1 MIFYVS
7 KSKVIRTPDFQIYDS
22 IDALQKEMPPHRT
35 LFLESDY
42 LLSMEESS
50 PSALSF
56 RYVCLKENGNLV
68 AAFYFQVINL
78 SSNQLGQIINFE
90 PYSKIVSGLSMLVQ
104 NMLFGAKKDKPHYLV
119 ICGNMY
125 LSGDYGILFEKKD
138 QQKVVHLLPEAFEF
152 VRKELEKTGKVMAKI
167 AKDYPTENDVY
178 GGLLKSK
185 KFHPLVMDPIM
196 EMEIRPQWKKF
207 EDYVADLS
215 SKYRQR
221 CLQVKKK
228 LSSCEV
234 RVMHTEELIE
244 RKEEIDRLYLAV
256 QMKSPVRLVM
266 HDSDYLISLSKR
278 LKSNIEFK
286 GIFENEKLLAFMVG
300 IKDHFHFEAHH
311 IGIDYEYNKS
321 HNLYQNIL
329 YLYIEMALLAKS
341 PRLSFGRTALEMKTT
356 VGAVIHTYHAYIKLN
371 NTLVNGIAG
380 HMLPKEYEMNWI
392 PRSPFRN

>member
-1 MIFYVS
+1 M
-7 KSKVIRTPDFQIYDS
+7 IRTPDFHIYDS
-22 IDALQKEMPPHRT
+22 LAALQNELHPHRT
-35 LFLESDY
+35 LFLEKEY

-56 RYVCLKENGNLV
+56 RYVCLKEKGKLL

-125 LSGDYGILFEKKD
+125 LSGDYGILVEGKNQESKA
-138 QQKVVHLLPEAFEF
+138 HLLVDAFEF
-152 VRKELEKTGKVMAKI
+152 VRKELEKTGKVMAEI
-167 AKDYPTENDVY
+167 AKDYPAENDIY
-178 GGLLKSK
+178 GAALKVK

-196 EMEIRPQWKKF
+196 KMEIRSHWKCF
-207 EDYVADLS
+207 DDYVSDLS

-221 CLQVKKK
+221 YQQVKKK
-228 LSSCEV
+228 LDDCEV
-234 RVMHTEELIE
+234 RVMSTGELIE

-286 GIFENEKLLAFMVG
+286 GIFEKGKLLAFMAG
-300 IKDHFHFEAHH
+300 IKDHHHFEAHH

-321 HNLYQNIL
+321 HSLYQNIL
-329 YLYIEMALLAKS
+329 YQYIEMAILAGS
-341 PRLSFGRTALEMKTT
+341 PLLSFGRTALEMKTT
-356 VGAVIHTYHAYIKLN
+356 VGAMSHTYHAYIKLN
-371 NTLVNGIAG
+371 NGLVNGIAG
-380 HMLPKEYEMNWI
+380 HMLPKKYEMDWI
-392 PRSPFRN
+392 PRNPFRQ

>member
-1 MIFYVS
+1 MFL
-7 KSKVIRTPDFQIYDS
+7 KSKVIRTPDFHIYDS
-22 IDALQKEMPPHRT
+22 LATLQVELPHHRT
-35 LFLESDY
+35 LFLEKEY

-56 RYVCLKENGNLV
+56 RYVCLKEKGKLL

-125 LSGDYGILFEKKD
+125 LSGDYGILVEGKEQESKT
-138 QQKVVHLLPEAFEF
+138 HLLVDAFEF
-152 VRKELEKTGKVMAKI
+152 VRKELEKTGKVMAEI
-167 AKDYPTENDVY
+167 AKDYPAENDIY
-178 GGLLKSK
+178 SAALKAK

-196 EMEIRPQWKKF
+196 KMEIRSHWKSF
-207 EDYVADLS
+207 DDYVSDLS

-221 CLQVKKK
+221 YQQVKKK
-228 LSSCEV
+228 LDDCEV
-234 RVMHTEELIE
+234 RVMSTDELIE

-278 LKSNIEFK
+278 LASKIEFK
-286 GIFENEKLLAFMVG
+286 GIFEKGKLLAFMAG
-300 IKDHFHFEAHH
+300 IKDHNHFEAHH
-311 IGIDYEYNKS
+311 IGIDYEHNKS

-329 YLYIEMALLAKS
+329 YQYIEMAILSRS
-341 PRLSFGRTALEMKTT
+341 PLMSFGRTALEMKTT
-356 VGAVIHTYHAYIKLN
+356 VGAMAHTYHAYIKLN
-371 NTLVNGIAG
+371 NGLVNGIAG
-380 HMLPKEYEMNWI
+380 HMLPKKYEMDWI
-392 PRSPFRN
+392 PRNPFRQ